1 MSFNLL
7 DTVKGLFNSELISS
21 AATSLGGREGGIQ
34 KALSGAIPSLLAGL
48 VGKAGSQDGAAG
60 ILDLAKQAA
69 AY

>member
-1 MSFNLL
+1 L
-7 DTVKGLFNSELISS
+7 GEL
-21 AATSLGGREGGIQ
+21 EGGIQ

-60 ILDLAKQAA
+60 ILYLAKQAA